1 MLPNGWN
8 ETTLGAALRRVVEPV
23 KVDVDDEYQEIGIR
37 SHGKGIF
44 HKPAVMGAELGDK
57 RVFHVVPNALIFNIV
72 FAWEQ
77 AVAVTTEHEKGKI
90 ASHRFPMYL
99 PKDGQCDV
107 EYLRNY
113 FCTKR
118 GKEMLELAS
127 PGGAGRN
134 KTLGQREFEK
144 ISIAMPPLMEQQQIS
159 KALLV
164 WNRAILIQERLIEN
178 TLELKAGL
186 MQRLLPKIHS
196 NQKLPK
202 GWSITSIGE
211 CATMNPSRPARPLDG
226 QVTFLAME
234 AVSEDGRVLR
244 PKTRNYSEVATG
256 YTSFINGDILVAK
269 ITPCFENGKG
279 ALVTNLTNGIGFGST
294 EFHVLRPKSNTN
306 ASLLA
311 HIVGSQEFR
320 VRGATE
326 MVGSAGHK
334 RVAVSFIDSFRFAEP
349 ISPKEKAAIVSM
361 LNVADRLRFQLRSDL
376 EALKLQRAVLA
387 YQLTK
392 GICRFPNRTEDA
404 KRTTA

>member
-8 ETTLGAALRRVVEPV
+8 ETTLGAALRRVAEPV
-23 KVDVDDEYQEIGIR
+23 NVDADDKYQEIGIR

-44 HKPAVMGAELGDK
+44 HKPPVMGAELGDK
-57 RVFHVVPNALIFNIV
+57 RVFHVVPGALILNIV

-144 ISIAMPPLMEQQQIS
+144 ISIAMPPLAEQQKIS

-164 WNRAILIQERLIEN
+164 WDRAILIQESLIAN
-178 TLELKAGL
+178 TIKLKAGL
-186 MQRLLPKIHS
+186 MQRLLPKIHG
-196 NQKLPK
+196 NEKLPK
-202 GWSITSIGE
+202 GWRITSIGE
-211 CATMNPSRPARPLDG
+211 CTTMNPSRPERPLDG
-226 QVTFLAME
+226 EVSFLAME
-234 AVSEDGRVLR
+234 AVTEDGRVLR
-244 PKTRNYSEVATG
+244 PKIRNYRDVATG
-256 YTSFINGDILVAK
+256 HTSFINGDILVAK

-279 ALVTNLTNGIGFGST
+279 ALVNNLRNGIGFGST
-294 EFHVLRPKSNTN
+294 EFHVLRPKPDAN

-311 HIVGSQEFR
+311 HIVGSHEFR
-320 VRGATE
+320 ARGATE

-334 RVAVSFIDSFRFAEP
+334 RVATSFIESFRFAEP
-349 ISPKEKAAIVSM
+349 TSPNEKAAIVSM
-361 LNVADRLRFQLRSDL
+361 LDVADRLRFQLHSDL
-376 EALKLQRAVLA
+376 EALKSQRAALA

-392 GICRFPNRTEDA
+392 GIRRFLAGSEGTG
-404 KRTTA
+404 RTTE